1 MRFFSR
7 VPRFDFMAIRRP
19 MMAVSILL
27 TVLALGLV
35 LGKGLHLGLDF
46 TGGALVEIGYER
58 PVELNTLRADLDAA
72 GLSSAVVQYFGTTSD
87 VLIRLVPE
95 DAESSADLS
104 NRIIAALTAG
114 GEPLELR
121 RVEFVG
127 PQVGDELAVDGAL
140 AAIFALIGI
149 LVYVAFRFEWKF
161 ALGSIVATLHDAIL
175 VLGWFALFGLE
186 FNLTV
191 LAAILAL
198 IGYSLNDTIVV
209 YDRIRE
215 NFLEQRRASALE
227 VVNLSVNQTLAR
239 TIVTGGTTLLVLTSL
254 FFLGGTVVH
263 EFSIALIVGIIV
275 GTYSSVFV
283 ASAMVIFLGVSRE
296 DLLPPQDDEE
306 IDALP

>member
-7 VPRFDFMAIRRP
+7 VPRLDFMAIRRP
-19 MMAVSILL
+19 MMAASILL
-27 TVLALGLV
+27 TVLAIGLV
-35 LGKGLHLGLDF
+35 LFKGLHLGLDF
-46 TGGALVEIGYER
+46 TGGALVEVSYEQ
-58 PVELNTLRADLDAA
+58 PVELDTLRGKLADA
-72 GLSSAVVQYFGTTSD
+72 GLPAAVVQYFGTTSD
-87 VLIRLVPE
+87 VLIRLVPQ
-95 DAESSADLS
+95 DQESSADLS
-104 NRIIAALTAG
+104 NRIIEALSAG
-114 GEPLELR
+114 GEALQLR

-149 LVYVAFRFEWKF
+149 LIYVAFRFEWKF

-239 TIVTGGTTLLVLTSL
+239 TIVTGGTTLFVLTSL
-254 FFLGGTVVH
+254 FFLGGAVVH

-283 ASAMVIFLGVSRE
+283 ASAMVIFLGISRE
-296 DLLPPQDDEE
+296 DLLPPKDDEE

>member
-19 MMAVSILL
+19 MMAASILL

-35 LGKGLHLGLDF
+35 LGRDLHLGLDF
-46 TGGALVEIGYER
+46 TGGVLVEVGYER

-72 GLSSAVVQYFGTTSD
+72 GLSSAVVQYFGTTTD
-87 VLIRLVPE
+87 VLIRLVPQ
-95 DAESSADLS
+95 DSESSADLS

-114 GEPLELR
+114 GEPLQLR

-209 YDRIRE
+209 YDRVRE

-239 TIVTGGTTLLVLTSL
+239 TIVTGGTTLFVLTSL

>member
-239 TIVTGGTTLLVLTSL
+239 TIITGGTTLFVLTSL

>member
-19 MMAVSILL
+19 MMMVSILL

-58 PVELNTLRADLDAA
+58 PVELNTLRAELDAA

-87 VLIRLVPE
+87 VLIRLVPQ

-114 GEPLELR
+114 GEPLQLR

-149 LVYVAFRFEWKF
+149 LIYVAFRFEWKF

-239 TIVTGGTTLLVLTSL
+239 TIVTGGTTLFVLTSL

>member
-19 MMAVSILL
+19 MMAASILL

-46 TGGALVEIGYER
+46 TGGALVEVGYER

-72 GLSSAVVQYFGTTSD
+72 GLSSAVVQYFGTTTD
-87 VLIRLVPE
+87 VLIRLVPQ
-95 DAESSADLS
+95 DSESSADLS

-114 GEPLELR
+114 GEPLQLR

-239 TIVTGGTTLLVLTSL
+239 TIVTGGTTLFVLISL

>member
-7 VPRFDFMAIRRP
+7 VPHFDFMAIRRP

-239 TIVTGGTTLLVLTSL
+239 TIVTGGTTLFVLTSL